1 MRIAVFVENRNGVG
15 LASEITRAP
24 GAEAHSFRLVTADRD
39 GHVAEWITEEAA
51 TRFDGLTVHNLFTVD
66 EALSD
71 AEFLEELGH
80 RIRAYAEREGVDRL
94 VFFNDQ
100 SQRGRRVA
108 GALGR
113 TVPLILVQ
121 DGHLDF
127 HFKRTDAG
135 LHDQNWYYGSSAP
148 AAVCVWGPATAHH
161 LLFRSADGTPS
172 VHITGALGHSD
183 DPALLRAARSTTHR
197 HAKDPGEPLRIVVL
211 DQPLGDQ
218 RKLSRGEHRQ
228 QLTEVCAALAEFG
241 TVEIKPHPSTLDGH
255 LSWLRTL
262 PDVTVLDE
270 KALLDA
276 EALDG
281 YDLAVTF
288 FSTTYLQTL
297 RAGTPLILFSPPP
310 LNIVFPTINHPL
322 LRNVGTVGEL
332 VDVAA
337 DLQRSGKFVANV
349 HGEPVEHFIA
359 FHDDV
364 AGRVLRLIEE
374 AAVPAEPPAP
384 RWAAADDA
392 RQGASR
398 AERALQAVQR
408 RVDRPR
414 SLAVLGLGFSYVTG
428 VAIPVLTYTQ
438 ALLAQS
444 PVDVRYFDLGAY
456 SRAEDVMKDLES
468 AEVVLVNSLAPF
480 WRSPLANELVQA
492 LQDMGKSVA
501 LYAHETEYVM
511 NFEGGQHT
519 LRHQEMLALLPK
531 LKVLCVSTAQAD
543 MFRQLGVGDPV
554 VVYNTVPRDTH
565 RARAR
570 RTPGERPRIV
580 MVGSMQDRKG
590 LDLFSR
596 VAELAYAQGLPWRF
610 AWIGHKTWRIGAS
623 TLLSDRVEWMGA
635 LSRDRVREEL
645 AASDVFFLSSVD
657 DPMPLSVVE
666 AVQQRL
672 RTVTY
677 HRVGSREVLEGV
689 PGYRSFAEYTPEA
702 ALDALRGVLDDEISE
717 ADYQDV
723 EELFDIPAFT
733 ARMTTAL
740 GLPGPGGTG
749 RRAGGTAVTVSADGT
764 GAADDVDDDADGDT
778 GAAGTRR
785 FAAVLSRHG
794 KYLTEDFARH
804 FAKGQHD
811 DALRVGTEI
820 LRRRQPVDV
829 ILGMAEIRALRGD
842 VKEASRLLS
851 AAAIAGGERARVWTE
866 VARVAELLGSRGRSV
881 RQLARKEA
889 IRIQLANRSARIL
902 KSE

>member
-15 LASEITRAP
+15 LASEIMKAP
-24 GAEAHSFRLVTADRD
+24 GAEAHSFHLVTADRD
-39 GHVAEWITEEAA
+39 GDVAAWIEEEAA
-51 TRFDGLTVHNLFTVD
+51 TRFDDLAVRNLFAVD
-66 EALSD
+66 EAFSAD
-71 AEFLEELGH
+71 EFLEELGY
-80 RIRAYAEREGVDRL
+80 RIRAFAERQDIDRL

-127 HFKRTDAG
+127 HFKKTDAG
-135 LHDQNWYYGSSAP
+135 LHDQNWYYGSSSP
-148 AAVCVWGPATAHH
+148 AAVCVWGPATANH
-161 LLFRSADGTPS
+161 LTFRTADANPP

-197 HAKDPGEPLRIVVL
+197 HAKGPGERLRIVVL
-211 DQPLGDQ
+211 DQPLSNQ
-218 RKLSRGEHRQ
+218 NKLSRSDHRT
-228 QLTEVCAALAEFG
+228 QLTELCAALAEFG
-241 TVEIKPHPSTLDGH
+241 EVEIKPHPSTLHGH
-255 LSWLRTL
+255 LDWLRTL
-262 PDVTVLDE
+262 EDVTVLDE
-270 KALLDA
+270 KALLGA

-332 VDVAA
+332 VDVVA
-337 DLQRSGKFVANV
+337 DLQRSAKFAANV
-349 HGEPVEHFIA
+349 HGEPVEHFIS

-364 AGRVLRLIEE
+364 PARVLGIIEKA
-374 AAVPAEPPAP
+374 AAVAAESPAP
-384 RWAAADDA
+384 RWTAGEEAHV
-392 RQGASR
+392 GLSR
-398 AERALQAVQR
+398 AERALHAVQR
-408 RVDRPR
+408 RVVRPR

-444 PVDVRYFDLGAY
+444 PVDIRYFDLGAY
-456 SRAEDVMKDLES
+456 SRAEDVMAEL
-468 AEVVLVNSLAPF
+468 AGTEVVLVNSLAPF

-492 LQDMGKSVA
+492 LQDAGKSVV

-519 LRHQEMLALLPK
+519 LRHQEMLGLLPK
-531 LKVLCVSTAQAD
+531 LKVLCVSTSQAD
-543 MFRQLGVGDPV
+543 MFRALGVSDPV

-596 VAELAYAQGLPWRF
+596 VAELAYTQGLPWRF
-610 AWIGHKTWRIGAS
+610 AWIGHKTWRIGPS

-672 RTVTY
+672 RAVTY

-689 PGYRSFAEYTPEA
+689 AGYRSFAEYTPEA
-702 ALDALRGVLDDEISE
+702 ALDALRRVLDEEVSE
-717 ADYQDV
+717 TDYQDV
-723 EELFDIPAFT
+723 EDLFDIPAFA
-733 ARMTTAL
+733 ARMTTAM
-740 GLPGPGGTG
+740 GLPGPDENALPAAPPEEDTEE
-749 RRAGGTAVTVSADGT
+749 SGT
-764 GAADDVDDDADGDT
+764 GAFS
-778 GAAGTRR
+778 AA
-785 FAAVLSRHG
+785 LSRHG
-794 KYLTEDFARH
+794 KYLAEDFTRH
-804 FAKGQHD
+804 FEKGQHD

-820 LRRRQPVDV
+820 LRRRQPVD
-829 ILGMAEIRALRGD
+829 ILLGMAEIRAGRGQIE
-842 VKEASRLLS
+842 EASRLLS

-866 VARVAELLGSRGRSV
+866 VARVAGLLGTRGRSI

-889 IRIQLANRSARIL
+889 VRIQVGNRSARLL

>member
-15 LASEITRAP
+15 LASEIMRAP
-24 GAEAHSFRLVTADRD
+24 GAEAHSFHLVTADRD
-39 GHVAEWITEEAA
+39 GDVAGWIEQEAA
-51 TRFDGLTVHNLFTVD
+51 ARFDSLKVHNLFQVD
-66 EALSD
+66 EALSG
-71 AEFLEELGH
+71 AEFLEEVGH
-80 RIRAYAEREGVDRL
+80 RIHAFTDQERIDRL

-108 GALGR
+108 GELGG
-113 TVPLILVQ
+113 TLPLVLVQ

-127 HFKRTDAG
+127 HFKKTDPG
-135 LHDQNWYYGSSAP
+135 LRDQNWYYGSSSP

-161 LLFRSADGTPS
+161 LMFRSADSDAP

-183 DPALLRAARSTTHR
+183 DPQLLRAARSTTHR
-197 HAKDPGEPLRIVVL
+197 HAKRPGEPLRIVVL
-211 DQPLGDQ
+211 DQPLSDQ
-218 RKLSRGEHRQ
+218 RKLSKNDHREA
-228 QLTEVCAALAEFG
+228 LTELCAALTAFG
-241 TVEIKPHPSTLDGH
+241 EVEIKPHPSTLRGH
-255 LSWLRTL
+255 LEWLQDL

-270 KALLDA
+270 SVLLEA
-276 EALDG
+276 ETLDG
-281 YDLAVTF
+281 YDLAITF

-297 RAGTPLILFSPPP
+297 RAGTPLILFSPPA
-310 LNIVFPTINHPL
+310 LNIVFPTVNHPL

-337 DLQRSGKFVANV
+337 ELQRTGKFTPNA
-349 HGEPVEHFIA
+349 HGEPVEHFLT

-364 AGRVLRLIEE
+364 PSRVLRRIEE
-374 AAVPAEPPAP
+374 AEVPVERAAP
-384 RWAAADDA
+384 RWSAPEGGPRAHVP
-392 RQGASR
+392 R
-398 AERALQAVQR
+398 AERALRAVEGR
-408 RVDRPR
+408 LNRPR

-444 PVDVRYFDLGAY
+444 PVDIRYFDLGVY
-456 SRAEDVMKDLES
+456 SRTEDVLADLED
-468 AEVVLVNSLAPF
+468 AEVVLINSLAPF
-480 WRSPLANELVQA
+480 WRSPLANELTEA
-492 LQDMGKSVA
+492 LHALGRSVV

-511 NFEGGQHT
+511 NFEGEQHA
-519 LRHQEMLALLPK
+519 LRHAEMLQVLPK
-531 LKVLCVSTAQAD
+531 MTVLCVSTAQAD
-543 MFRQLGVGDPV
+543 MFRQLGVSDPV
-554 VVYNTVPRDTH
+554 VVYNTVPLDTH

-570 RTPGERPRIV
+570 QTPGERPRIV

-689 PGYRSFAEYTPEA
+689 SGYRSFAEYTPEA
-702 ALDALRGVLDDEISE
+702 ALDALRHVLDEEVSE
-717 ADYQDV
+717 EEYRDV
-723 EELFDIPAFT
+723 EELFDISAFT

-740 GLPGPGGTG
+740 NLAGPDDMTRPLPAEVPGQEPDDETSYAEGPF
-749 RRAGGTAVTVSADGT
+749 S
-764 GAADDVDDDADGDT
+764 
-778 GAAGTRR
+778 
-785 FAAVLSRHG
+785 AVLSRHA
-794 KYLTEDFARH
+794 KYLAEDFTRH
-804 FAKGQHD
+804 FAAGRQD
-811 DALRVGTEI
+811 EALRVGTEI

-829 ILGMAEIRALRGD
+829 LIGMAEIRASRGD
-842 VKEASRLLS
+842 TDEAFRLLS
-851 AAAIAGGERARVWTE
+851 AAAIAGGERGRVWSE
-866 VARVAELLGSRGRSV
+866 ISRVAGNIGARGKAI
-881 RQLARKEA
+881 RQIARKEA
-889 IRIQLANRSARIL
+889 IRIDLANRSARLL

>member
-1 MRIAVFVENRNGVG
+1 MRIAVFVENRNGVS
-15 LASEITRAP
+15 LASEIMRAS
-24 GAEAHSFRLVTADRD
+24 GAEAHSFHLVTADRD
-39 GHVAEWITEEAA
+39 GHVAEWIEEEAKA
-51 TRFDGLTVHNLFTVD
+51 RFDALAVRNLFVVD

-71 AEFLEELGH
+71 AEFLEALGH
-80 RIRAYAEREGVDRL
+80 RMRTFVEQQHIDRL
-94 VFFNDQ
+94 VYFNDQ

-113 TVPLILVQ
+113 TLPLILVQ

-127 HFKRTDAG
+127 HFKKTGTG
-135 LHDQNWYYGSSAP
+135 LRDQNWYYGSSNP
-148 AAVCVWGPATAHH
+148 TAVCVWGPATAHH
-161 LLFRSADGTPS
+161 LMFRTADANPP

-183 DPALLRAARSTTHR
+183 DPLLLRAARSTTHR
-197 HAKDPGEPLRIVVL
+197 HAKESGAPLRIVVL
-211 DQPLGDQ
+211 DQPLSNQ
-218 RKLSRGEHRQ
+218 NKLSRSDHRE
-228 QLTEVCAALAEFG
+228 QLTQLCADLAEFG
-241 TVEIKPHPSTLDGH
+241 EVEIKPHPSTLRVH
-255 LSWLRTL
+255 LDWLRTL

-332 VDVAA
+332 VDVVA
-337 DLQRSGKFVANV
+337 DLQRSGKFAANV
-349 HGEPVEHFIA
+349 HGEPVEHFIS

-364 AGRVLRLIEE
+364 PEQVLHIVET

-384 RWAAADDA
+384 RWAATEDA
-392 RQGASR
+392 HNSLPR
-398 AERALQAVQR
+398 AARALHAVQR
-408 RVDRPR
+408 RMERPR

-456 SRAEDVMKDLES
+456 TRAEDIMADLE
-468 AEVVLVNSLAPF
+468 AVEVVLVNSLAPF
-480 WRSPLANELVQA
+480 WRSPLANELVLA
-492 LQDMGKSVA
+492 LQDTGKTVA

-511 NFEGGQHT
+511 NFEGEQHA

-543 MFRQLGVGDPV
+543 MFRQHGVTDPV
-554 VVYNTVPRDTH
+554 VVYNTVPQDTH

-596 VAELAYAQGLPWRF
+596 VAELASTQGLPWRF
-610 AWIGHKTWRIGAS
+610 AWIGHKTWRIGPS

-702 ALDALRGVLDDEISE
+702 ALEALRGVLDEEVSE
-717 ADYQDV
+717 AEYQDV
-723 EELFDIPAFT
+723 EDLFDIPAFT
-733 ARMTTAL
+733 TRMTAAL
-740 GLPGPGGTG
+740 GLPGPGENVQP
-749 RRAGGTAVTVSADGT
+749 AVH
-764 GAADDVDDDADGDT
+764 GAAEEGE
-778 GAAGTRR
+778 GAGAGPTS
-785 FAAVLSRHG
+785 FSAVLARRGSF
-794 KYLTEDFARH
+794 LAEDFARH
-804 FAKGQHD
+804 FKAGKHD

-829 ILGMAEIRALRGD
+829 IIGMAEIRARRGQIR
-842 VKEASRLLS
+842 EACQLLS
-851 AAAIAGGERARVWTE
+851 AAAIAGGDRGRVWTE
-866 VARVAELLGSRGRSV
+866 VARVADLLGARGRSI

-889 IRIQLANRSARIL
+889 VRIQLGKRSARLL
-902 KSE
+902 KPE

>member
-15 LASEITRAP
+15 LASEIMRAP
-24 GAEAHSFRLVTADRD
+24 GAGDHSFHLVTADRD
-39 GHVAEWITEEAA
+39 GNVAGWIEEEAA
-51 TRFDGLTVHNLFTVD
+51 ARFDDLVVRNLFAVD
-66 EALSD
+66 EALSAD
-71 AEFLEELGH
+71 EFLEELGY
-80 RIRAYAEREGVDRL
+80 RVQAFAEQEDIDRL

-113 TVPLILVQ
+113 TVPLVLVQ

-127 HFKRTDAG
+127 RFKKTEAG
-135 LHDQNWYYGSSAP
+135 LHDQNWYYGSSSP
-148 AAVCVWGPATAHH
+148 AAVCVWGPATANH
-161 LLFRSADGTPS
+161 LTFRTADANPP

-197 HAKDPGEPLRIVVL
+197 HAKAAGERLRIVLL
-211 DQPLGDQ
+211 DQPLSNQ
-218 RKLSRGEHRQ
+218 SKLSRNDHRT
-228 QLTEVCAALAEFG
+228 QLTEVCEALHEFG
-241 TVEIKPHPSTLDGH
+241 DIEIKPHPSTLGGH
-255 LSWLRTL
+255 LDWLRTL
-262 PDVTVLDE
+262 ENVEVLDE

-297 RAGTPLILFSPPP
+297 RAGTPLVLFSPPP
-310 LNIVFPTINHPL
+310 LNIVFPTVNHPL

-337 DLQRSGKFVANV
+337 ELQRSGKFAANV
-349 HGEPVEHFIA
+349 HGEPVEHFLT

-364 AGRVLRLIEE
+364 PARVLAIIEK

-384 RWAAADDA
+384 RWTTAEDT
-392 RQGASR
+392 RVGLTR
-398 AERALQAVQR
+398 AERALHAVER
-408 RVDRPR
+408 RVVRPR

-444 PVDVRYFDLGAY
+444 PVDIRYYDLGAY
-456 SRAEDVMKDLES
+456 TRSEDVMAELEG
-468 AEVVLVNSLAPF
+468 AEVVLINSLAPF
-480 WRSPLANELVQA
+480 WRSALANELVQA
-492 LQDMGKSVA
+492 LQDAGKSVV

-519 LRHQEMLALLPK
+519 LRHEEMLRLLPK
-531 LKVLCVSTAQAD
+531 LKVLCVSTSQAD
-543 MFRQLGVGDPV
+543 MFRQLGVSDPV

-596 VAELAYAQGLPWRF
+596 VAELAYTQGLPWRF
-610 AWIGHKTWRIGAS
+610 AWIGHKTWRIGPS

-672 RTVTY
+672 RAVTY

-689 PGYRSFAEYTPEA
+689 AGYRSFAEYTPEA
-702 ALDALRGVLDDEISE
+702 ALEALRRVLDEEVSE
-717 ADYQDV
+717 TDYQDV
-723 EELFDIPAFT
+723 EDLFDIDAFA

-740 GLPGPGGTG
+740 GLPGPGEGSREEHT
-749 RRAGGTAVTVSADGT
+749 
-764 GAADDVDDDADGDT
+764 DAFD
-778 GAAGTRR
+778 
-785 FAAVLSRHG
+785 AVLSRHG
-794 KYLTEDFARH
+794 RYLAEDFTRH
-804 FAKGQHD
+804 MEKGQHD

-829 ILGMAEIRALRGD
+829 LVGMAEIRARRGQTED
-842 VKEASRLLS
+842 AVKLLS

-866 VARVAELLGSRGRSV
+866 VARVAELLGARGRSI
-881 RQLARKEA
+881 RSLARKEA
-889 IRIQLANRSARIL
+889 VRIQVGNRSARL
-902 KSE
+902 LAPGGREQ